1 MTSVLRPER
10 QGRNAMLGQD
20 EAKETITMTTI
31 NYVERILY
39 VFWNED
45 GDITASTDADR
56 AIEELSNDYGGLVRS
71 TMSITVKIPRP
82 VLPETALVLPE
93 LGGGEATI
101 VVAPAA

>member
-1 MTSVLRPER
+1 MTSVLRPCR
-10 QGRNAMLGQD
+10 SGRNALLGQD

-82 VLPETALVLPE
+82 VLPETALILPE
-93 LGGGEATI
+93 QGGEATI

>member
-1 MTSVLRPER
+1 
-10 QGRNAMLGQD
+10 
-20 EAKETITMTTI
+20 MTTI

-71 TMSITVKIPRP
+71 TMSIIVKIPRP
-82 VLPETALVLPE
+82 VLPETALVLSE
-93 LGGGEATI
+93 QGGEATI

>member
-1 MTSVLRPER
+1 MP
-10 QGRNAMLGQD
+10 A
-20 EAKETITMTTI
+20 I
-31 NYVERILY
+31 NYVERIVHL
-39 VFWNED
+39 FWNED
-45 GDITASTDADR
+45 GDLVASTNADR

-82 VLPETALVLPE
+82 ALPETALVLPE